1 MQSSIIGYSPVI
13 FRISSEEDVSLI
25 SFYNVIK
32 SYESP

>member
-13 FRISSEEDVSLI
+13 FRIPSEEDVNLK

-32 SYESP
+32 SCESP